1 MYLREIGE
9 IVRNTLAKRPDVF
22 QVPATGLE
30 IFVVR
35 RFLDDEQCDGLV
47 ARIDSDLKPSR
58 ILADD
63 PDPEFR
69 TSQTCDLS
77 PADPLV
83 RFVDQKIAAF
93 MGMDPAFAE
102 TLQGQ
107 RYAVGQQFKPH
118 HDFFYTDQ
126 PYWPAMEKSG
136 GQRTWTAMVFLNT
149 VEAGGQT
156 FFERAGVRIT
166 PKKGNLL
173 LWNNLDL
180 EGAPNTYSL
189 HQGMPVEA
197 GAQYIVTKWFRGR
210 PWGYSRDE
218 EAAA

>member
-1 MYLREIGE
+1 MYLWEIGE
-9 IVRNTLAKRPDVF
+9 TVRNTLATRENVF

-35 RFLDDEQCDGLV
+35 GFLGEEECAGLIE
-47 ARIDSDLKPSR
+47 RIDADLKPSKL
-58 ILADD
+58 LADD

-69 TSQTCDLS
+69 TSQTCELGA
-77 PADPLV
+77 ADPLV
-83 RFVDQKIAAF
+83 HHVDQRIAAF
-93 MGMDPAFAE
+93 MGMDPSFAE

-126 PYWPAMEKSG
+126 PYWPAQEKSG
-136 GQRTWTAMVFLNT
+136 GQRTWTAMAFLNAP
-149 VEAGGQT
+149 EAGGQT

-166 PKKGNLL
+166 PKAGNLL
-173 LWNNLDL
+173 MWNNLDL
-180 EGAPNTYSL
+180 AGEPNTYSL

-197 GAQYIVTKWFRGR
+197 GVKYIVTKWFRGR
-210 PWGYSRDE
+210 RWGYQQD
-218 EAAA
+218 

>member
-1 MYLREIGE
+1 MFLWEVGE
-9 IVRNTLAKRPDVF
+9 VVRRTLAKRPAAF
-22 QVPATGLE
+22 KVPATGLE

-35 RFLDDEQCDGLV
+35 NFLSAHECEGLMD
-47 ARIDSDLKPSR
+47 RIDADLKPSGL
-58 ILADD
+58 LAEE

-69 TSQTCDLS
+69 TSQTCDLKAS
-77 PADPLV
+77 DPLV
-83 RFVDQKIAAF
+83 NEIDHRIANF
-93 MGMDPAFAE
+93 IGLPAEYAE

-126 PYWPAMEKSG
+126 PYWPAQDKAG
-136 GQRTWTAMVFLNT
+136 GQRTWTAMGCLNN

-166 PKKGNLL
+166 PKPGNLII
-173 LWNNLDL
+173 WNNLDL
-180 EGAPNTYSL
+180 AGEPNTYSL

-197 GAQYIVTKWFRGR
+197 GKKYIVTKWFRAR
-210 PWGYSRDE
+210 RWGYE
-218 EAAA
+218 

>member
-1 MYLREIGE
+1 MYLWEIGE
-9 IVRNTLAKRPDVF
+9 IVRSTLAKRPDVF

-197 GAQYIVTKWFRGR
+197 GAKYIVTKWFRGR

>member
-1 MYLREIGE
+1 MYLWEIGE
-9 IVRNTLAKRPDVF
+9 IVRGTLATRANLF
-22 QVPATGLE
+22 HVPATGLE
-30 IFVVR
+30 IFIAR
-35 RFLDDEQCDGLV
+35 SFLSEKECAGLID
-47 ARIDSDLKPSR
+47 RIDRDLKPSGL
-58 ILADD
+58 LADS

-69 TSQTCDLS
+69 TSQTCELS

-83 RFVDQKIAAF
+83 DFVDNKIAAF
-93 MGMDPAFAE
+93 MGMDPDFAE

-126 PYWPAMEKSG
+126 PYWPAQEKSG
-136 GQRTWTAMVFLNT
+136 GQRTWTAMAFLNN

-166 PKKGNLL
+166 PKAGNLL
-173 LWNNLDL
+173 MWNNLDL
-180 EGAPNTYSL
+180 AGEPNMYSL

-197 GAQYIVTKWFRGR
+197 GVKYIVTKWFRGR
-210 PWGYSRDE
+210 KWGYPA
-218 EAAA
+218 EAA

>member
-1 MYLREIGE
+1 MYLWEIGE
-9 IVRNTLAKRPDVF
+9 IVRGTLATRANLF
-22 QVPATGLE
+22 HVPATGLE
-30 IFVVR
+30 IFIAR
-35 RFLDDEQCDGLV
+35 SFLSEKECAGLID
-47 ARIDSDLKPSR
+47 RIDRDLKPSGL
-58 ILADD
+58 LADS

-69 TSQTCDLS
+69 TSQTCELS

-83 RFVDQKIAAF
+83 DFVDNKIAAF

-126 PYWPAMEKSG
+126 PYWPAQEKSG
-136 GQRTWTAMVFLNT
+136 GQRTWTAMAFLNT

-166 PKKGNLL
+166 PKAGNLL
-173 LWNNLDL
+173 MWNNLDL
-180 EGAPNTYSL
+180 AGEPNMYSL

-197 GAQYIVTKWFRGR
+197 GVKYIVTKWFRGR
-210 PWGYSRDE
+210 KWGYPA
-218 EAAA
+218 EAA

>member
-1 MYLREIGE
+1 MYLWEIGE
-9 IVRNTLAKRPDVF
+9 IVRNALAGQPNAF
-22 QVPATGLE
+22 QIPATGLE

-35 RFLDDEQCDGLV
+35 GFLGEDECDGLV
-47 ARIDSDLKPSR
+47 QRIDRDLKPSR

-83 RFVDQKIAAF
+83 AGVDQRIAAF
-93 MGMDPAFAE
+93 MGMDPSFAE

-107 RYAVGQQFKPH
+107 RYAIGQQFKPH

-136 GQRTWTAMVFLNT
+136 GQRTWTAMAFLND

-166 PKKGNLL
+166 PKKGNLVM
-173 LWNNLDL
+173 WNNLDL
-180 EGAPNTYSL
+180 AGEPNTYSL

-197 GAQYIVTKWFRGR
+197 GAKYIVTKWFRGR
-210 PWGYSRDE
+210 PWGYHQAE
-218 EAAA
+218 EGTA

>member
-1 MYLREIGE
+1 MFLWEVGE
-9 IVRNTLAKRPDVF
+9 VVRRTLAKRPAAF
-22 QVPATGLE
+22 KVPATGLE

-35 RFLDDEQCDGLV
+35 NFLSAQECEGLMD
-47 ARIDSDLKPSR
+47 RIDADLKPSGL
-58 ILADD
+58 LAEE

-69 TSQTCDLS
+69 TSQTCDLKAS
-77 PADPLV
+77 DPLV
-83 RFVDQKIAAF
+83 NEIDHRIANF
-93 MGMDPAFAE
+93 IGLPAEYAE

-126 PYWPAMEKSG
+126 PYWPAQDKAG
-136 GQRTWTAMVFLNT
+136 GQRTWTAMGCLNN

-166 PKKGNLL
+166 PKPGNLII
-173 LWNNLDL
+173 WNNLDL
-180 EGAPNTYSL
+180 AGEPNTYSL

-197 GAQYIVTKWFRGR
+197 GKKYIVTKWFRAR
-210 PWGYSRDE
+210 RWGYE
-218 EAAA
+218 